1 MLTRSQPRPQT
12 AGLDLGLH
20 LKFPSPLLR
29 DIPPRLIVL
38 LACRHLQSPVC
49 KAFRHVKVDTLSQPE
64 ALSQISVP
72 GSGPGAKR
80 PLGWGAPDL

>member
-1 MLTRSQPRPQT
+1 M
-12 AGLDLGLH
+12 
-20 LKFPSPLLR
+20 
-29 DIPPRLIVL
+29 L

-72 GSGPGAKR
+72 GR
-80 PLGWGAPDL
+80 EGWGQDAWG